1 MKSIGMFVALAIFLS
16 VNFAAA
22 ADNERTVKFEVQKMT
37 CATCPLTVRK
47 AMQRVDGV
55 KSVSVD
61 FNSKT
66 AIVTFDPNST
76 AATEIADAS
85 TNVGFPAN
93 AIDADGL

>member
-1 MKSIGMFVALAIFLS
+1 MKNIGMFVSLAIFLS
-16 VNFAAA
+16 VNFVAAA
-22 ADNERTVKFEVQKMT
+22 GSERTVKFEVQKMT

-66 AIVTFDPNST
+66 AIVTFDRNST
-76 AATEIADAS
+76 TPTEIADAS
-85 TNVGFPAN
+85 ADVGFPAN
-93 AIDADGL
+93 VIEDAGS

>member
-1 MKSIGMFVALAIFLS
+1 MKSIGMLVSLAIFRS
-16 VNFAAA
+16 VNFVAA
-22 ADNERTVKFEVQKMT
+22 ADNERTVTFEVQKMT

-66 AIVTFDPNST
+66 AIVTFDRNST
-76 AATEIADAS
+76 TATEIADAS
-85 TNVGFPAN
+85 ADVGFPAN
-93 AIDADGL
+93 AIDGDGL